1 MSLSKKISLAVRCSL
16 PLAGFVLANCT
27 VTTTAR
33 PAAGTLTVQPPQA
46 NVSVQAQAQTQPVY
60 QQPTTVYTGQPVAA
74 PVYSAPPMVVGGGWV
89 TTGYAENDYVSYH
102 MSLRARQFAAG
113 YMPITQLY
121 RSSMGQ
127 GQTQFVTV
135 TASPGRCYRIIG
147 VGGVGVRDLDLR
159 LRDQSGNVID
169 QDVATDNFPV
179 LGLQRQLCLN
189 WAGSFQVEIMMY
201 SGGGE
206 FGVQAF
212 ATP

>member
-1 MSLSKKISLAVRCSL
+1 MSLSNKLSLVFRCSL
-16 PLAGFVLANCT
+16 PLLGFVLADCT

-33 PAAGTLTVQPPQA
+33 PAQGTLTVQPPQTTVA
-46 NVSVQAQAQTQPVY
+46 V
-60 QQPTTVYTGQPVAA
+60 QQPTMQVNTGMAVAPMPVAA
-74 PVYSAPPMVVGGGWV
+74 PVYAAPPSVVGGGWM

-113 YMPITQLY
+113 YTPITQLY

-127 GQTQFVTV
+127 GQSQFVTV

-159 LRDQSGNVID
+159 LRDGSGNVID

-212 ATP
+212 ATN